1 MMSSCLIC
9 LGKTKGDEE
18 YHASCLESLFGT
30 KELPSLDVEL
40 SELYKLAATKMAGK
54 MSISG
59 AQEKVSLVLSPD
71 RTTLEVAA
79 SGGQY
84 ILKPEASRFSAV
96 PQNEQLSMQM
106 ARSVSIEVPE
116 FGLMRLKEGSIAYI
130 VKRFDRTDD
139 GKKLRVED
147 FNQLAMK
154 KLRDK
159 YNGSG
164 EECAKIIRKFASETV
179 IEMQKFYRLVL
190 FSWWMANG
198 DMHMKNFSLITNQE
212 ELCRLS
218 PAYDLVCTELVIPG
232 DTLAMPI
239 GGRDKNFTRRKWLD
253 FAEYCKIP
261 KRAAERLITNQ
272 IDALA
277 PSIDLISKSFLS
289 QEMKEKY
296 EEMIRANTAVLN
308 G

>member
-1 MMSSCLIC
+1 MSSCLIC
-9 LGKTKGDEE
+9 LDKTKGDDE
-18 YHASCLESLFGT
+18 YHTSCLESLFGT
-30 KELPSLDVEL
+30 KELPSLDVEP

-59 AQEKVSLVLSPD
+59 AQEKVSLLLSPD
-71 RTTLEVAA
+71 RTSLEVAA
-79 SGGQY
+79 RGGQY
-84 ILKPEASRFSAV
+84 ILKPEGVRFSAV

-106 ARSVSIEVPE
+106 ARLSSIEVPE
-116 FGLMRLKEGSIAYI
+116 FGLIRLKEGSIAYI
-130 VKRFDRTDD
+130 IKRFDRTDD
-139 GKKLRVED
+139 GGKLPVED

-164 EECAKIIRKFASETV
+164 EECAKIIRKYATETL
-179 IEMQKFYRLVL
+179 IEMQKFYRLML

-198 DMHMKNFSLITNQE
+198 DMHMKNFSLITNHDGI
-212 ELCRLS
+212 CRLS

-239 GGRDKNFTRRKWLD
+239 GGRVKNFTRRKWLD
-253 FAEYCKIP
+253 FAEYCEIP
-261 KRAAERLITNQ
+261 KRAAERLIADQ
-272 IDALA
+272 IDVLA
-277 PSIDLISKSFLS
+277 PSIELISKSFLS
-289 QEMKEKY
+289 QEMKEEY
-296 EEMIRANTAVLN
+296 EETIRANTAVLS

>member
-1 MMSSCLIC
+1 MSSCLIC
-9 LGKTKGDEE
+9 LDKTKGDDE
-18 YHASCLESLFGT
+18 YHTSCLESLFGT

-59 AQEKVSLVLSPD
+59 AQEKVSLLLSPD
-71 RTTLEVAA
+71 RKSLEVAA

-84 ILKPEASRFSAV
+84 ILKPEGARFSAV

-106 ARSVSIEVPE
+106 ARLVSIEVPE
-116 FGLMRLKEGSIAYI
+116 FGLIRLREGSIAYVI
-130 VKRFDRTDD
+130 KRFDRTDD
-139 GKKLRVED
+139 GGKLPVED

-164 EECAKIIRKFASETV
+164 EECAKIIRKYATETL
-179 IEMQKFYRLVL
+179 IEMQKFYRLML

-198 DMHMKNFSLITNQE
+198 DMHMKNFSLITNHDG
-212 ELCRLS
+212 LCRLS

-253 FAEYCKIP
+253 FAEYCEIP
-261 KRAAERLITNQ
+261 KRAAERLIADQ
-272 IDALA
+272 IDVLA
-277 PSIDLISKSFLS
+277 PSIELISKSFLS
-289 QEMKEKY
+289 QEMKEEY
-296 EEMIRANTAVLN
+296 EETIRANTAVLS

>member
-1 MMSSCLIC
+1 MMSSCLVC
-9 LGKTKGDEE
+9 LERTKGSED
-18 YHASCLESLFGT
+18 YHPKCLEALFGT

-71 RTTLEVAA
+71 KKSLEVAA
-79 SGGQY
+79 TGGQY
-84 ILKPEASRFSAV
+84 ILKPEGSRFSAV
-96 PQNEQLSMQM
+96 PQNEHLTMQM
-106 ARSVSIEVPE
+106 ARTRSIEVPE
-116 FGLMRLKEGSIAYI
+116 FGLMRLKEGSIAYV

-139 GKKLRVED
+139 GGKLPVED

-164 EECAKIIRKFASETV
+164 EECAKIIRKYTTETV
-179 IEMQKFYRLVL
+179 IEMQKFYRLML

-198 DMHMKNFSLITNQE
+198 DMHMKNFSLITDDGI
-212 ELCRLS
+212 CKLS

-232 DTLAMPI
+232 DTLAMPV
-239 GGRDKNFTRRKWLD
+239 GGRVKNFTRRKWLN
-253 FAEYCKIP
+253 FAEYCEIP
-261 KRAAERLITNQ
+261 KRAAERLLTEQ

-277 PSIDLISKSFLS
+277 SSIELISKSLLS
-289 QEMKEKY
+289 QEMKERY
-296 EEMIRANTAVLN
+296 AETIRANTAILN
-308 G
+308 E